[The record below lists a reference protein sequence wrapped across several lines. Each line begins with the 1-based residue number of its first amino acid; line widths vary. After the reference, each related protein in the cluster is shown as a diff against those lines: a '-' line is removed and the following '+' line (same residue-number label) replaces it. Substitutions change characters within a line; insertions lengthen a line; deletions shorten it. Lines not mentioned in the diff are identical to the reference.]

1 MKATNYQHKNI
12 RQENNKPGVI
22 VIEGHIQGLANT
34 RLLGREGIPVIV
46 IDKENC
52 IAKYSKYCK
61 AFYKCPDYLSEDFID
76 FLIRLNKAFKLTNWL
91 LLPSNDHAVY
101 NISLHKDTLSQY
113 YKIITEDIEIIE
125 NIYNK
130 RKLLQIADKVGIPIP
145 ATIIPEVK
153 NPIKVDLR
161 YPILIKGNQGLNFY
175 KRFKHKAIIIKTP
188 DELVNIWD
196 KELKEAKPEEYIIQE
211 IIPNVHKTVSVTVF
225 AEKGNVHTYWIGV
238 KLREHPVTFGTATC
252 AKSIYDEEMLNLSK
266 QLIKELNYTGVC
278 EIEWLKDSRDNIPKL
293 IEINARTWLWVGL
306 AAKCGV
312 NYPHII
318 YDYVYDQK
326 IPQPTDYLKDKIWL
340 NIYTDLVYSLPNIFK
355 KFDTP
360 TAILKTYHQ
369 FQEACWDIDDPIP
382 FVKYGIMINKFLK
395 QR

>member
-1 MKATNYQHKNI
+1 MKNTTLQSINSLK
-12 RQENNKPGVI
+12 NKPGVV
-22 VIEGHIQGLANT
+22 VIEGHVQGLANT
-34 RLLGREGIPVIV
+34 RLLGQAGIPVIV
-46 IDKENC
+46 IDKDNC
-52 IAKYSKYCK
+52 VAKYSKYCK

-76 FLIRLNKAFKLTNWL
+76 FLIRLNKAFNLTNWL

-101 NISLHKDTLSQY
+101 NLSLHKDTLSQY

-145 ATIIPEVK
+145 ATIMPEFE
-153 NPIKVDLR
+153 NPRIVELR

-175 KRFKHKAIIIKTP
+175 KRFKHKAFIITTP
-188 DELVNIWD
+188 EKLINIWG

-225 AEKGNVHTYWIGV
+225 AEKGTVYTYWMGV

-252 AKSIYDEEMLNLSK
+252 AKSIYDEEMLKLSK
-266 QLIKELNYTGVC
+266 QLIKELNYSGVC
-278 EIEWLKDSRDNIPKL
+278 EIEWLRDSRDNIPKL

-312 NYPHII
+312 NYPKII
-318 YDYVYDQK
+318 YEYMYDRK
-326 IPQPTDYLKDKIWL
+326 IPKVTDYLKDKIWL
-340 NIYTDLVYSLPNIFK
+340 NIYTDFVYSMLNIFK
-355 KFDTP
+355 KLESP
-360 TAILKTYHQ
+360 GYILKTYSN
-369 FQEACWDIDDPIP
+369 FQEACWDIKDPIP
-382 FVKYGIMINKFLK
+382 FIKYGLSIFYFLEN
-395 QR
+395 R

>member
-1 MKATNYQHKNI
+1 MKNTTLQSINSLK
-12 RQENNKPGVI
+12 NKPGVV
-22 VIEGHIQGLANT
+22 VIEGHVQGLANT
-34 RLLGREGIPVIV
+34 RLLGQSGIPVIV
-46 IDKENC
+46 IDKDDC
-52 IAKYSKYCK
+52 VAKYSKYCK

-76 FLIRLNKAFKLTNWL
+76 FLIRLNKAFNLTNWL

-101 NISLHKDTLSQY
+101 NLSLHKDTLSQY

-145 ATIIPEVK
+145 ATIMPEFE
-153 NPIKVDLR
+153 NPRIVELR

-175 KRFKHKAIIIKTP
+175 KRFKHKAFIITTP
-188 DELVNIWD
+188 EKLINIWG

-225 AEKGNVHTYWIGV
+225 AEKGTVYTYWMGV

-252 AKSIYDEEMLNLSK
+252 AKSIYDEEMLKLSK
-266 QLIKELNYTGVC
+266 QLIKELNYSGVC
-278 EIEWLKDSRDNIPKL
+278 EIEWLRDSRDNIPKL

-312 NYPHII
+312 NYPKII
-318 YDYVYDQK
+318 YEYMYDRK
-326 IPQPTDYLKDKIWL
+326 IPKVTDYLKDKIWL
-340 NIYTDLVYSLPNIFK
+340 NIYTDFVYSMLNIFK
-355 KFDTP
+355 KLESP
-360 TAILKTYHQ
+360 GYILKTYSN
-369 FQEACWDIDDPIP
+369 FQEACWDIKDPIP
-382 FVKYGIMINKFLK
+382 FIKYGLSIFYFLEN
-395 QR
+395 R

>member
-1 MKATNYQHKNI
+1 M
-12 RQENNKPGVI
+12 RNKPGVV
-22 VIEGHIQGLANT
+22 VIEGHVQGLANT
-34 RLLGREGIPVIV
+34 RLLGQSGIPVIV
-46 IDKENC
+46 IDKDDC
-52 IAKYSKYCK
+52 VAKYSKYCK

-76 FLIRLNKAFKLTNWL
+76 FLIRLNKAFNLTNWL

-101 NISLHKDTLSQY
+101 NVSLHKDTLSRY

-145 ATIIPEVK
+145 ATIMPEFE
-153 NPIKVDLR
+153 NPRIVELR

-175 KRFKHKAIIIKTP
+175 KRFKHKAFIITTP
-188 DELVNIWD
+188 EKLINIWG

-225 AEKGNVHTYWIGV
+225 AEKGTVYTYWMGV

-252 AKSIYDEEMLNLSK
+252 AKSIYDEEMLKLSK
-266 QLIKELNYTGVC
+266 QLIKELNYSGVC
-278 EIEWLKDSRDNIPKL
+278 EIEWLRDSRDNIPKL

-312 NYPHII
+312 NYPKII
-318 YDYVYDQK
+318 YEYMYDRK
-326 IPQPTDYLKDKIWL
+326 IPKVTDYLKDKIWL
-340 NIYTDLVYSLPNIFK
+340 NIYTDFVYSMLNIFK
-355 KFDTP
+355 KLESP
-360 TAILKTYHQ
+360 GYILKTYSN
-369 FQEACWDIDDPIP
+369 FQEACWDIKDPIP
-382 FVKYGIMINKFLK
+382 FIKYGLSIFYFLEN
-395 QR
+395 R